1 MNKVGKDADQLM
13 YTFTRDRK
21 KYDPPKKSWDSKHEF
36 IDYILN
42 LKDGKISISTL
53 THYTCIQELGKRPFV
68 SLYDDVTFKR
78 LGKTYTTTVG
88 RLIINKVVFAS
99 LWDNKV
105 WDLVLTP
112 LYGDGIENLVVKIKD
127 YMIEDKI
134 KDPNAIKQVIDRYT
148 EFGLRLS
155 TIYNANVTNTMILSN
170 EEFDKH
176 RDETLNAIKEKVE
189 NEKDVELL
197 NKTIDGLVEDA
208 KKEFKDDQM
217 MEIYESK
224 NSGKLDNHFRNMN
237 IAMGGLPMIGGGTA
251 VILDSL
257 GDGVKPVHF
266 PALANVGMVGA
277 ISRAKQTALA
287 GTLLKQISNAMQNI
301 RGIKGDCGS
310 KEGIVIRNA
319 RKVDLMYKYVLNSN
333 GSQTYITS
341 DNVDKYIGKTVEV
354 RHVLKCKMKDGHFCS
369 HCIGEEPFKL
379 AGRDNLYIGMF
390 VFDVSSAI
398 LNMFMKMTHNLG
410 ADVFRI
416 VDLDKFIYPTPPK
429 GVLFEIRH
437 DPLEKVDKVYC
448 NTDIT
453 WYVPKSALTPEGTNY
468 KILAHGSIIENET
481 HNKYTFTLGTQII
494 TNPTELLKPGHPS
507 NPSLTHYKLVYKKG
521 DAIIEDTIIPRDEMT
536 VYKMFNIFFK
546 GSISNLIPLET
557 HLEVFHN
564 TISNNKKVNISD
576 ISMGL
581 IIASLAR
588 DAANTSKPARETGSK
603 DYVMISCDDLTI
615 MSGTFNAFFGN
626 DAKRALAISVAK
638 DPDKQDEVI
647 SPMEVAYRN

>member
-53 THYTCIQELGKRPFV
+53 THYTCVQDVGKRPLV

-127 YMIEDKI
+127 YIVEDKI
-134 KDPNAIKQVIDRYT
+134 NDVKVLQQVIDRYT

-176 RDETLNAIKEKVE
+176 RDETLNAIKERVE

-251 VILDSL
+251 IILDSL

-287 GTLLKQISNAMQNI
+287 GTLLKQISNAMQNV
-301 RGIKGDCGS
+301 RGIKGDCGA
-310 KEGIVIRNA
+310 KEGVVMRNA
-319 RKVDLMYKYVLNSN
+319 RRVDLMYKYVINSN

-341 DNVDKYIGKTVEV
+341 DNVDKYIGRDVEV

-379 AGRDNLYIGMF
+379 AGRDMLYIGMF

-410 ADVFRI
+410 ADIFRI

-429 GVLFEIRH
+429 GALFEIRH

-453 WYVPKSALTPEGTNY
+453 WYVPKSALTAEGTNY

-521 DAIIEDTIIPRDEMT
+521 DAIIENTIIPRDEMT

-588 DAANTSKPARETGSK
+588 DASNTSRPARETGSK
-603 DYVMISCDDLTI
+603 DYVMVSCDDLTV

>member
-1 MNKVGKDADQLM
+1 MNKVGRDADQLM

-53 THYTCIQELGKRPFV
+53 THYTCVQDVGKRPLV

-78 LGKTYTTTVG
+78 LGKTYTTTLG

-99 LWDNKV
+99 VWDNKV

-112 LYGDGIENLVVKIKD
+112 LYGDGVENLIVKIKD
-127 YMIEDKI
+127 YIVEDKI
-134 KDPNAIKQVIDRYT
+134 NDVKVLQQVIDRYT

-155 TIYNANVTNTMILSN
+155 TIYNANITNTMILSN

-176 RDETLNAIKEKVE
+176 RDETLNAIKEQVE

-197 NKTIDGLVEDA
+197 NKAIDGLVEDA
-208 KKEFKDDQM
+208 KKEFRDDQM

-251 VILDSL
+251 IILDSL

-287 GTLLKQISNAMQNI
+287 GTLLKQISNAMQNV
-301 RGIKGDCGS
+301 RGIKGDCGA
-310 KEGIVIRNA
+310 KEGVVMRNA
-319 RKVDLMYKYVLNSN
+319 RRVDLMYKYVINSN

-341 DNVDKYIGKTVEV
+341 DNVDKYIGKDVEV

-379 AGRDNLYIGMF
+379 AGRDMLYIGMF

-398 LNMFMKMTHNLG
+398 LNMFMKVTHNLG
-410 ADVFRI
+410 ADIFRI

-429 GVLFEIRH
+429 GALFEIRH

-521 DAIIEDTIIPRDEMT
+521 DAIIENTIIPRDEMT

>member
-53 THYTCIQELGKRPFV
+53 THYTCVQDVGKRPIV

-78 LGKTYTTTVG
+78 LGKEYTTTVG

-127 YMIEDKI
+127 YIVEDKI
-134 KDPNAIKQVIDRYT
+134 NDVKVLQQVIDRYT

-176 RDETLNAIKEKVE
+176 RDETLNAIKERVE

-251 VILDSL
+251 IILDSL

-287 GTLLKQISNAMQNI
+287 GTLLKQISNAMQNV
-301 RGIKGDCGS
+301 RGIKGDCGA
-310 KEGIVIRNA
+310 KEGVVMRNA
-319 RKVDLMYKYVLNSN
+319 RRVDLMYKYVINSN

-341 DNVDKYIGKTVEV
+341 DNVDKYIGKDVEV

-379 AGRDNLYIGMF
+379 AGRDMLYIGMF

-410 ADVFRI
+410 ADIFRI

-429 GVLFEIRH
+429 GALFEIRH

-521 DAIIEDTIIPRDEMT
+521 DAIIENTIIPRDEMT

-588 DAANTSKPARETGSK
+588 DASNTSKPARETGSK
-603 DYVMISCDDLTI
+603 DYVMVSCDDLTV

>member
-13 YTFTRDRK
+13 YTFTRERK
-21 KYDPPKKSWDSKHEF
+21 KYDPPKKSWDSKNEF

-53 THYTCIQELGKRPFV
+53 THYTCIQELGKRPLV

-112 LYGDGIENLVVKIKD
+112 LYGDGIENLVIKIKD
-127 YMIEDKI
+127 YIIEDKI
-134 KDPNAIKQVIDRYT
+134 TDTKVLQMVLDRYT

-155 TIYNANVTNTMILSN
+155 NLYNANVTNSMILSN

-176 RDETLNAIKEKVE
+176 RDETLNAVKEQVE

-208 KKEFKDDQM
+208 KKEFKDDPM
-217 MEIYESK
+217 MEMYESK

-251 VILDSL
+251 IILDSL

-287 GTLLKQISNAMQNI
+287 GTLLKQISNSMQNI
-301 RGIKGDCGS
+301 RGIKGDCGT
-310 KEGIVIRNA
+310 KEGVMIRNA
-319 RKVDLMYKYVLNSN
+319 RRVDLMYKYVINPNRSE
-333 GSQTYITS
+333 TYITS

-354 RHVLKCKMKDGHFCS
+354 RHVLRCKMKNGHFCS

-416 VDLDKFIYPTPPK
+416 VDLEKFIYPEPAK
-429 GVLFEIRH
+429 GALFKIEH
-437 DPLEKVDKVYC
+437 DPLDKVDKVYC
-448 NTDIT
+448 QTDVT
-453 WYVPKSALTPEGTNY
+453 WYVPKTALTPEGTNY

-481 HNKYTFTLGTQII
+481 HNKYTFTLGTEII

-507 NPSLTHYKLVYKKG
+507 NPSQTHYKLVYKQG
-521 DAIIEDTIIPRDEMT
+521 DVIIENTIIPRDEMT
-536 VYKMFNIFFK
+536 VYKMFNVFLK
-546 GSISNLIPLET
+546 GGISNLIPLET

-588 DAANTSKPARETGSK
+588 DSANPDKPARETGSK
-603 DYVMISCDDLTI
+603 DYIMISCDDLTV

>member
-21 KYDPPKKSWDSKHEF
+21 KYDPPKKSWDNKHEF

-53 THYTCIQELGKRPFV
+53 THYTCIQELGKRPLV

-410 ADVFRI
+410 ADIFRI

-429 GVLFEIRH
+429 GALFEIRY

>member
-53 THYTCIQELGKRPFV
+53 THYTCVQDLGKRPLV

-127 YMIEDKI
+127 YIVEDKI
-134 KDPNAIKQVIDRYT
+134 NDVKVLQQVIDRYT

-176 RDETLNAIKEKVE
+176 RDETLNAIKERVE

-251 VILDSL
+251 IILDSL

-287 GTLLKQISNAMQNI
+287 GTLLKQISNAMQNV
-301 RGIKGDCGS
+301 RGIKGDCGA
-310 KEGIVIRNA
+310 KEGVVMRNA
-319 RKVDLMYKYVLNSN
+319 RRVDLMYKYVINSN

-341 DNVDKYIGKTVEV
+341 DNVDKYIGKDVEV

-379 AGRDNLYIGMF
+379 AGRDMLYIGMF

-410 ADVFRI
+410 ADIFRI

-429 GVLFEIRH
+429 GALFEIRH

-453 WYVPKSALTPEGTNY
+453 WYVPKSALTAEGTNY

-521 DAIIEDTIIPRDEMT
+521 DAIIENTIIPRDEMT

-588 DAANTSKPARETGSK
+588 DASNTGRPARETGSK
-603 DYVMISCDDLTI
+603 DYVMVSCDDLTV

>member
-53 THYTCIQELGKRPFV
+53 THYTCVQDVGKRPLV

-127 YMIEDKI
+127 YIVEDKI
-134 KDPNAIKQVIDRYT
+134 NDVKVLQQVIDRYT

-176 RDETLNAIKEKVE
+176 RDETLNAIKERVE

-251 VILDSL
+251 IILDSL

-287 GTLLKQISNAMQNI
+287 GTLLKQISNAMQNV
-301 RGIKGDCGS
+301 RGIKGDCGA
-310 KEGIVIRNA
+310 KEGVVMRNA
-319 RKVDLMYKYVLNSN
+319 RRVDLMYKYVINSN

-341 DNVDKYIGKTVEV
+341 DNVDKYIGKDVEV

-379 AGRDNLYIGMF
+379 AGRDMLYIGMF

-410 ADVFRI
+410 ADIFRI

-429 GVLFEIRH
+429 GALFEIKH

-521 DAIIEDTIIPRDEMT
+521 DAIIENTIIPRDEMT

-603 DYVMISCDDLTI
+603 DYVMVSCDDLTV

>member
-21 KYDPPKKSWDSKHEF
+21 KYDPPKKSWDNKHEF

-53 THYTCIQELGKRPFV
+53 THYTCIQELGKRPLV

-105 WDLVLTP
+105 WNLVLTP

-429 GVLFEIRH
+429 GSLFEIRH

-453 WYVPKSALTPEGTNY
+453 WYVPKSALNPEGTNY

>member
-53 THYTCIQELGKRPFV
+53 THYTCVQDVGKRPLV

-127 YMIEDKI
+127 YIVEDKI
-134 KDPNAIKQVIDRYT
+134 NDVKVLQQVIDRYT

-176 RDETLNAIKEKVE
+176 RDETLNAIKERVE

-251 VILDSL
+251 IILDSL

-287 GTLLKQISNAMQNI
+287 GTLLKQISNAMQNV
-301 RGIKGDCGS
+301 RGIKGDCGA
-310 KEGIVIRNA
+310 KEGVVMRNA
-319 RKVDLMYKYVLNSN
+319 RRVDLMYKYVINSN

-341 DNVDKYIGKTVEV
+341 DNVDKYIGKDVEV

-369 HCIGEEPFKL
+369 HCIGEEPFRL
-379 AGRDNLYIGMF
+379 AGRDMLYIGMF

-410 ADVFRI
+410 ADIFRI

-429 GVLFEIRH
+429 GSLFEIRH

-521 DAIIEDTIIPRDEMT
+521 DAIIENTIIPRDEMT

-588 DAANTSKPARETGSK
+588 DASNTSKPARETGSK
-603 DYVMISCDDLTI
+603 DYVMVSCDDLTV

>member
-53 THYTCIQELGKRPFV
+53 THYTCVQDVGKRPLV

-127 YMIEDKI
+127 YIVEDKI
-134 KDPNAIKQVIDRYT
+134 TDVKVLQQVIDRYT

-176 RDETLNAIKEKVE
+176 RDETLNAIKERVE

-251 VILDSL
+251 IILDSL

-287 GTLLKQISNAMQNI
+287 GTLLKQISNAMQNV
-301 RGIKGDCGS
+301 RGIKGDCGA
-310 KEGIVIRNA
+310 KEGVVMRNA
-319 RKVDLMYKYVLNSN
+319 RRVDLMYKYVINSN

-341 DNVDKYIGKTVEV
+341 DNVDKYIGKDVEV

-379 AGRDNLYIGMF
+379 AGRDMLYIGMF

-410 ADVFRI
+410 ADIFRI

-429 GVLFEIRH
+429 GALFEIRH

-521 DAIIEDTIIPRDEMT
+521 DAIIENTIIPRDEMT

-588 DAANTSKPARETGSK
+588 DASNTSKPARETGSK
-603 DYVMISCDDLTI
+603 DYVMVSCDDLTV

>member
-53 THYTCIQELGKRPFV
+53 THYTCVQDVGKRPLV

-127 YMIEDKI
+127 YIVEDKI
-134 KDPNAIKQVIDRYT
+134 TDVKVLQQVIDRYT

-176 RDETLNAIKEKVE
+176 RDETLNAIKERVE

-251 VILDSL
+251 IILDSL

-287 GTLLKQISNAMQNI
+287 GTLLKQISNAMQNV
-301 RGIKGDCGS
+301 RGIKGDCGA
-310 KEGIVIRNA
+310 KEGVVMRNA
-319 RKVDLMYKYVLNSN
+319 RRVDLMYKYVINSN

-341 DNVDKYIGKTVEV
+341 DNVDKYIGRDVEV

-379 AGRDNLYIGMF
+379 AGRDMLYIGMF

-410 ADVFRI
+410 ADIFRI

-429 GVLFEIRH
+429 GALFEIRH

-453 WYVPKSALTPEGTNY
+453 WYVPKSALTAEGTNY

-521 DAIIEDTIIPRDEMT
+521 DAIIENTIIPRDEMT

-603 DYVMISCDDLTI
+603 DYVMVSCDDLTV

>member
-1 MNKVGKDADQLM
+1 M

-21 KYDPPKKSWDSKHEF
+21 KYDPPKKSWDNKHEF

-53 THYTCIQELGKRPFV
+53 THYTCVQDLGKRPLV

-127 YMIEDKI
+127 YIVEDKI
-134 KDPNAIKQVIDRYT
+134 NDVKVLQQVIDRYT

-176 RDETLNAIKEKVE
+176 RDETLNAIKERVE

-251 VILDSL
+251 IILDSL

-287 GTLLKQISNAMQNI
+287 GTLLKQISNAMQNV
-301 RGIKGDCGS
+301 RGIKGDCGV
-310 KEGIVIRNA
+310 KEGVVMRNA
-319 RKVDLMYKYVLNSN
+319 RRVDLMYKYVINSN

-341 DNVDKYIGKTVEV
+341 DNVDKYIGKDVEV

-379 AGRDNLYIGMF
+379 AGRDMLYIGMF

-410 ADVFRI
+410 ADIFRI

-429 GVLFEIRH
+429 GALFEIRH

-453 WYVPKSALTPEGTNY
+453 WYVPKSALTAEGTNY

-521 DAIIEDTIIPRDEMT
+521 DAIIENTIIPRDEMT

-588 DAANTSKPARETGSK
+588 DASNTSRPARETGSK
-603 DYVMISCDDLTI
+603 DYVMVSCDDLSV

>member
-21 KYDPPKKSWDSKHEF
+21 KYDPPKKSWDNKHEF

-53 THYTCIQELGKRPFV
+53 THYTCIQDLGKRPLV

-379 AGRDNLYIGMF
+379 AGRDMLYIGMF

-410 ADVFRI
+410 ADIFRI

-429 GVLFEIRH
+429 GALFEIRH

-481 HNKYTFTLGTQII
+481 HNKYTFTLGTEII

-521 DAIIEDTIIPRDEMT
+521 DAIIENTIIPRDEMT

-603 DYVMISCDDLTI
+603 DYVMVSCDDLTV

>member
-36 IDYILN
+36 IDYILS

-53 THYTCIQELGKRPFV
+53 THYTCIQELGKRPLV

-134 KDPNAIKQVIDRYT
+134 TDPNAIKQVIDRYT

-217 MEIYESK
+217 MEMYESK
-224 NSGKLDNHFRNMN
+224 NSGNLGNHFRNMN

-319 RKVDLMYKYVLNSN
+319 RRVDLMYKYVINSN
-333 GSQTYITS
+333 GSQTYVTS

-354 RHVLKCKMKDGHFCS
+354 RHVLKCKMKNGHFCS

-429 GVLFEIRH
+429 GSLFEIRH

-453 WYVPKSALTPEGTNY
+453 WYVPKSALNPEGTNY

>member
-21 KYDPPKKSWDSKHEF
+21 KYDPPKKSWDNKHEF

-53 THYTCIQELGKRPFV
+53 THYTCIQDVGKRPLV

-99 LWDNKV
+99 LWDNKA

-155 TIYNANVTNTMILSN
+155 TLYNANVTNSMILSN

-176 RDETLNAIKEKVE
+176 RDETLNAVKEKVE

-217 MEIYESK
+217 MEMYESK

-251 VILDSL
+251 IILDSL

-287 GTLLKQISNAMQNI
+287 GAAYKYISNAMQNV
-301 RGIKGDCGS
+301 RGIQGDCGS
-310 KEGIVIRNA
+310 KEGVVVKNA
-319 RKVDLMYKYVLNSN
+319 RRVDIIYKYIINSN
-333 GSQTYITS
+333 GSQTYVTS

-379 AGRDNLYIGMF
+379 ANRDMIYIGMF
-390 VFDVSSAI
+390 VSDAATAI

-429 GVLFEIRH
+429 GSLFEIRH
-437 DPLEKVDKVYC
+437 DPLDKVDKVYC
-448 NTDIT
+448 NTDVT
-453 WYVPKSALTPEGTNY
+453 WYVPKSAITPEGTNY

-481 HNKYTFTLGTQII
+481 HNKYTFTLGTEIL

-507 NPSLTHYKLVYKKG
+507 NPSLTHYKLVYKQG
-521 DAIIEDTIIPRDEMT
+521 DVLVENTIIPRDEMT
-536 VYKMFNIFFK
+536 VYKMFNVFLK
-546 GSISNLIPLET
+546 GGISNLIPLET

>member
-53 THYTCIQELGKRPFV
+53 THYTCVQDVGKRPLV

-127 YMIEDKI
+127 YIVEDKI
-134 KDPNAIKQVIDRYT
+134 NDVKVLQQVIDRYT

-176 RDETLNAIKEKVE
+176 RDETLNAIKERVE

-251 VILDSL
+251 IILDSL

-287 GTLLKQISNAMQNI
+287 GTLLKQISNAMQNV
-301 RGIKGDCGS
+301 RGIKGDCGA
-310 KEGIVIRNA
+310 KEGVVMRNA
-319 RKVDLMYKYVLNSN
+319 RRVDLMYKYVINSN

-341 DNVDKYIGKTVEV
+341 DNVDKYIGKDVEV

-379 AGRDNLYIGMF
+379 AGRDMLYIGMF

-410 ADVFRI
+410 ADIFRI
-416 VDLDKFIYPTPPK
+416 VDLDKFIYPIPPK
-429 GVLFEIRH
+429 GALFEIRH

-521 DAIIEDTIIPRDEMT
+521 DAIIENTIIPRDEMT

-588 DAANTSKPARETGSK
+588 DASNTSKPARETGSK
-603 DYVMISCDDLTI
+603 DYVMVSCDDLTV

>member
-1 MNKVGKDADQLM
+1 MNRVGKDADQLM

-21 KYDPPKKSWDSKHEF
+21 KYDPPLKKFNSSHEF

-42 LKDGKISISTL
+42 LKEGRISISTL
-53 THYTCIQELGKRPFV
+53 THYTCSQEVDKNPLV
-68 SLYDDVTFKR
+68 SLYDEVTFKR
-78 LGKTYTTTVG
+78 LGKEYTTTVG
-88 RLIINKVVFAS
+88 RLIINKVVFGY

-105 WDLVLTP
+105 WELITKP
-112 LYGDGIENLVVKIKD
+112 IYGSD
-127 YMIEDKI
+127 IEDIITDIKNMYVEGKLTDIKI
-134 KDPNAIKQVIDRYT
+134 IKSVMDRYT

-155 TIYNANVTNTMILSN
+155 NLYNANVTHSMILSN
-170 EEFDKH
+170 EKFDKH

-197 NKTIDGLVEDA
+197 NKTIDKLVEDA
-208 KKEFKDDQM
+208 KVEFKDDPM
-217 MEIYESK
+217 MEMYESK

-251 VILDSL
+251 IILESL
-257 GDGVKPVHF
+257 GDGIKPVHF

-287 GTLLKQISNAMQNI
+287 GTLLKLISNSMQNV
-301 RGIKGDCGS
+301 RGIKGDCGAT
-310 KEGIVIRNA
+310 EGIVVRNA
-319 RKVDLMYKYVLNSN
+319 RKVDILYKYIIEPD
-333 GSQTYITS
+333 GKQTYVTTENLS
-341 DNVDKYIGKTVEV
+341 KYLGKTVEV
-354 RHVLKCKMKDGHFCS
+354 RHVLKCKEKNGHFCS

-379 AGRDNLYIGMF
+379 AGRDMIYIGMF
-390 VFDVSSAI
+390 VFDISSAL

-410 ADVFRI
+410 ADIFRI
-416 VDLDKFIYPTPPK
+416 TDLEKFVYPTPSPK
-429 GVLFEIRH
+429 SLFEVRH
-437 DPLEKVDKVYC
+437 DELDGVDKVYC

-453 WYVPKSALTPEGTNY
+453 WMVPKSAITPEGTNY
-468 KILAHGSIIENET
+468 KILAHGSIIENDS
-481 HNKYTFTLGTQII
+481 HSKFTFTLGTQII

-507 NPSLTHYKLVYKKG
+507 NESATHYKLFYKKG
-521 DAIIEDTIIPRDEMT
+521 DVIVENTILPRDEMT
-536 VYKMFNIFFK
+536 VYKMYNIFLK
-546 GSISNLIPLET
+546 GAISNLIPLET
-557 HLEVFHN
+557 HLEVLHN
-564 TISNNKKVNISD
+564 TISNNKKVSISD
-576 ISMGL
+576 TSVGL

-588 DAANTSKPARETGSK
+588 DAANPRKPARETGTK

-638 DPDKQDEVI
+638 EPDEQDEVI

>member
-21 KYDPPKKSWDSKHEF
+21 KYDPPKKSWDNKHEF

-42 LKDGKISISTL
+42 LKDGKISVSTL
-53 THYTCIQELGKRPFV
+53 THYTCIQELGKRPLV

-379 AGRDNLYIGMF
+379 AGRDMLYIGMF

-429 GVLFEIRH
+429 GALFEIRH

>member
-1 MNKVGKDADQLM
+1 
-13 YTFTRDRK
+13 
-21 KYDPPKKSWDSKHEF
+21 
-36 IDYILN
+36 
-42 LKDGKISISTL
+42 
-53 THYTCIQELGKRPFV
+53 
-68 SLYDDVTFKR
+68 
-78 LGKTYTTTVG
+78 
-88 RLIINKVVFAS
+88 
-99 LWDNKV
+99 
-105 WDLVLTP
+105 
-112 LYGDGIENLVVKIKD
+112 
-127 YMIEDKI
+127 
-134 KDPNAIKQVIDRYT
+134 
-148 EFGLRLS
+148 
-155 TIYNANVTNTMILSN
+155 
-170 EEFDKH
+170 
-176 RDETLNAIKEKVE
+176 
-189 NEKDVELL
+189 
-197 NKTIDGLVEDA
+197 
-208 KKEFKDDQM
+208 
-217 MEIYESK
+217 
-224 NSGKLDNHFRNMN
+224 
-237 IAMGGLPMIGGGTA
+237 MIGGGTA
-251 VILDSL
+251 IILDSL
-257 GDGVKPVHF
+257 GDGEKPVHF

-287 GTLLKQISNAMQNI
+287 GTLLKQISNAMQNV
-301 RGIKGDCGS
+301 RGIKGDCGA
-310 KEGIVIRNA
+310 KEGVVMRNA
-319 RKVDLMYKYVLNSN
+319 RRVDLMYKYVINSN

-341 DNVDKYIGKTVEV
+341 DNIDKYIGKDVEV

-379 AGRDNLYIGMF
+379 AGRDMLYIGMF

-398 LNMFMKMTHNLG
+398 LNMFMKVTHNLG
-410 ADVFRI
+410 ADIFRI

-429 GVLFEIRH
+429 GALFEIRH

>member
-53 THYTCIQELGKRPFV
+53 THYTCVQDVGKRPLV

-127 YMIEDKI
+127 YIVEDKI
-134 KDPNAIKQVIDRYT
+134 NDVKVLQQVIDRYT

-176 RDETLNAIKEKVE
+176 RDETLNAIKERVE

-251 VILDSL
+251 IILDSL

-287 GTLLKQISNAMQNI
+287 GTLLKQISNAMQNV
-301 RGIKGDCGS
+301 RGIKGDCGA
-310 KEGIVIRNA
+310 KEGVVMRNA
-319 RKVDLMYKYVLNSN
+319 RRVDLMYKYVINSN

-341 DNVDKYIGKTVEV
+341 DNVDKYIGKDVEV

-379 AGRDNLYIGMF
+379 AGRDMLYIGMF

-410 ADVFRI
+410 ADIFRI

-429 GVLFEIRH
+429 GSLFEIRH

>member
-21 KYDPPKKSWDSKHEF
+21 KYDPPKKSWDNKHEF

-53 THYTCIQELGKRPFV
+53 THYTCVQDLGKRPLV

-127 YMIEDKI
+127 YIVEDKI
-134 KDPNAIKQVIDRYT
+134 NDVKVLQQVIDRYT

-176 RDETLNAIKEKVE
+176 RDETLNAIKERVE

-251 VILDSL
+251 IILDSL

-287 GTLLKQISNAMQNI
+287 GTLLKQISNAMQNV
-301 RGIKGDCGS
+301 RGIKGDCGA
-310 KEGIVIRNA
+310 KEGVVMRNA
-319 RKVDLMYKYVLNSN
+319 RRVDLMYKYVINSN

-341 DNVDKYIGKTVEV
+341 DNVDKYIGKDVEV

-379 AGRDNLYIGMF
+379 AGRDMLYIGMF

-410 ADVFRI
+410 ADIFRI

-429 GVLFEIRH
+429 GALFEIRH

-453 WYVPKSALTPEGTNY
+453 WYVPKSALTAEGTNY

-521 DAIIEDTIIPRDEMT
+521 DAIIENTIIPRDEMT

-588 DAANTSKPARETGSK
+588 DASNTSRPARETGSK
-603 DYVMISCDDLTI
+603 DYVMVSCDDLTV

>member
-53 THYTCIQELGKRPFV
+53 THYTCVQDLGKRPLV

-127 YMIEDKI
+127 YIVEDKI
-134 KDPNAIKQVIDRYT
+134 NDVKVLQQVIDRYT

-176 RDETLNAIKEKVE
+176 RDETLNAIKERVE

-251 VILDSL
+251 IILDSL

-287 GTLLKQISNAMQNI
+287 GTLLKQISNAMQNV
-301 RGIKGDCGS
+301 RGIKGDCGA
-310 KEGIVIRNA
+310 KEGVVMRNA
-319 RKVDLMYKYVLNSN
+319 RRVDLMYKYVINSN

-341 DNVDKYIGKTVEV
+341 DNVDKYIGKDVEV

-379 AGRDNLYIGMF
+379 AGRDMLYIGMF

-410 ADVFRI
+410 ADIFRI

-429 GVLFEIRH
+429 GALFEIRH

-588 DAANTSKPARETGSK
+588 DASNTSRPARETGSK
-603 DYVMISCDDLTI
+603 DYVMVSCDDLTV

>member
-1 MNKVGKDADQLM
+1 MNKVGRDADQLM

-53 THYTCIQELGKRPFV
+53 THYTCVQDVGKRPLV

-112 LYGDGIENLVVKIKD
+112 LYGDGVENLIVKIKD
-127 YMIEDKI
+127 YIVEDKI
-134 KDPNAIKQVIDRYT
+134 NDVKVLQQVIDRYT

-155 TIYNANVTNTMILSN
+155 TIYNANITNTMILSN

-176 RDETLNAIKEKVE
+176 RDETLNAIKEQVE

-208 KKEFKDDQM
+208 KKEFRDDPM
-217 MEIYESK
+217 MEMYESK

-251 VILDSL
+251 IILDSL

-287 GTLLKQISNAMQNI
+287 GTLLKQISNAMQNV
-301 RGIKGDCGS
+301 RGIKGDCGA
-310 KEGIVIRNA
+310 KEGVVMRNA
-319 RKVDLMYKYVLNSN
+319 RRVDLMYKYVINSN

-341 DNVDKYIGKTVEV
+341 DNVDKYIGKDVEV

-379 AGRDNLYIGMF
+379 AGRNMLYIGMF

-398 LNMFMKMTHNLG
+398 LNMFMKVTHNLG
-410 ADVFRI
+410 ADIFRI

-429 GVLFEIRH
+429 GALFEIRH

-521 DAIIEDTIIPRDEMT
+521 DAIIENTIIPRDEMT

-588 DAANTSKPARETGSK
+588 DASNTSRPARETGSK

>member
-53 THYTCIQELGKRPFV
+53 THYTCVQDVGKRPLV

-127 YMIEDKI
+127 YIVEDKI
-134 KDPNAIKQVIDRYT
+134 TDVKVLQQVIDRYT

-176 RDETLNAIKEKVE
+176 RDETLNAIKERVE

-251 VILDSL
+251 IILDSL

-287 GTLLKQISNAMQNI
+287 GTLLKQISNAMQNV
-301 RGIKGDCGS
+301 RGIKGDCGA
-310 KEGIVIRNA
+310 KEGVVMRNA
-319 RKVDLMYKYVLNSN
+319 RRVDLMYKYVINSN

-341 DNVDKYIGKTVEV
+341 DNVDKYIGKDVEV

-379 AGRDNLYIGMF
+379 AGRDMLYIGMF

-410 ADVFRI
+410 ADIFRI

-429 GVLFEIRH
+429 GALFEIRH

-521 DAIIEDTIIPRDEMT
+521 DAIIENTIIPRDEMT
-536 VYKMFNIFFK
+536 VYKMFSIFFK

-603 DYVMISCDDLTI
+603 DYVMVSCDDLTI

>member
-21 KYDPPKKSWDSKHEF
+21 KYDPPKKSWDNKHEF

-53 THYTCIQELGKRPFV
+53 THYTCIQELGKRPLV

-208 KKEFKDDQM
+208 RREFKDDQM

-410 ADVFRI
+410 ADIFRI

-429 GVLFEIRH
+429 GALFEIRY

-588 DAANTSKPARETGSK
+588 DASNTSKPARETGSK
-603 DYVMISCDDLTI
+603 DYVMVSCDDLTI

>member
-53 THYTCIQELGKRPFV
+53 THYTCVQDVGKRPLV

-127 YMIEDKI
+127 YIVEDKI
-134 KDPNAIKQVIDRYT
+134 NDVKVLQQVIDRYT

-176 RDETLNAIKEKVE
+176 RDETLNAIKERVE

-251 VILDSL
+251 IILDSL

-287 GTLLKQISNAMQNI
+287 GTLLKQISNAMQNV
-301 RGIKGDCGS
+301 RGIKGDCGA
-310 KEGIVIRNA
+310 KEGVVMRNA
-319 RKVDLMYKYVLNSN
+319 RRVDLMYKYVINSN

-341 DNVDKYIGKTVEV
+341 DNVDKYIGKDVEV

-379 AGRDNLYIGMF
+379 AGRDMLYIGMF

-410 ADVFRI
+410 ADIFRI

-429 GVLFEIRH
+429 GALFEIRH

-453 WYVPKSALTPEGTNY
+453 WYVPKSALTAEGTNY

-521 DAIIEDTIIPRDEMT
+521 DAIIENTIIPRDEMT

-588 DAANTSKPARETGSK
+588 DASNTSKPARETGSK
-603 DYVMISCDDLTI
+603 DYVMVSCDDLTV